1 MATKKLPQDLKD
13 WLDNHR
19 QEPWKA
25 PLPQFIEH
33 LYFKRFGRERPEVV
47 TSLVAAVEAQL
58 DAARRLRLARDR
70 WAMRAPVLRDYQLA
84 MSMPLAQ
91 FAAIRTSLEDL
102 KSLAGG
108 SPLMLASVE
117 NSAELILR
125 KSAAIV
131 PPDELKSAHALLVS
145 AAQLAQNAVAIRR
158 EAVLAGSMARAWDAS
173 SAAAGALM
181 LGIQARRDI
190 QAGLRPPALR

>member
-1 MATKKLPQDLKD
+1 
-13 WLDNHR
+13 
-19 QEPWKA
+19 
-25 PLPQFIEH
+25 
-33 LYFKRFGRERPEVV
+33 
-47 TSLVAAVEAQL
+47 
-58 DAARRLRLARDR
+58 
-70 WAMRAPVLRDYQLA
+70 

-190 QAGLRPPALR
+190 QASLRPPALR